1 MLDFA
6 YLTNPDPYS
15 LKSADKERFLFGYL
29 SDLLEHHAMHCQ
41 GYAKILKAWG
51 FEPGAA
57 EKVSDLPFLP
67 VSLFKNYELCSVPAS
82 EIVKTITSS
91 GTTGQKTS
99 KIALDK
105 TTAVNQ
111 QKALVKIVSSYFE
124 NSKGRF
130 PMLIIDTPEVIRN
143 RAMFSARGAGVLG
156 FSLLGREK
164 VFALNPDLSLNLPAI
179 EDFLSR
185 HGGEEILI
193 FGFTYVI
200 WQHFYEALH
209 KLGHKLDLSRAV
221 LFHGGGWKRLVNL
234 NISSQE
240 YKDALCEQFGLKKI
254 HDYYGMAEQA
264 GSIYVE
270 CRCGHLHCSDY
281 SDLIV
286 RRPRDFAPCAVG
298 ESGIAQVLSVLP
310 VSYPGFSLLTDD
322 EAVILGVDDCPCGRP
337 GKHFKIKGRLPR
349 AELRGC
355 SDVYG
360 L

>member
-15 LKSADKERFLFGYL
+15 LKSAEKERFLFGYL
-29 SDLLEHHAMHCQ
+29 TKLLEHHAEHCPC
-41 GYAKILKAWG
+41 YKKILKAWG
-51 FEPGAA
+51 YDRGSAA
-57 EKVSDLPFLP
+57 KVSDLPFLP
-67 VSLFKNYELCSVPAS
+67 VSLFKNHELCSVPAS

-99 KIALDK
+99 KIFLDK
-105 TTAVNQ
+105 TTAINQ
-111 QKALVKIVSSYFE
+111 QKALVKIVSSCFE
-124 NSKGRF
+124 NPKGRF
-130 PMLIIDTPEVIRN
+130 PMLIIDAPDVIAN
-143 RAMFSARGAGVLG
+143 RARFSARGAGVLG

-164 VFALNPDLSLNLPAI
+164 VFALNPDLSLNLGAI

-200 WQHFYEALH
+200 WQHFYEALL
-209 KLGHKLDLSRAV
+209 KLRVKLDLSLGV
-221 LFHGGGWKRLVNL
+221 LFHGGGWKRLVNRK
-234 NISSQE
+234 ITARE
-240 YKDALCEQFGLKKI
+240 YKDALYEQFALEKI

-264 GSIYVE
+264 GSIYVQ
-270 CRCGHLHCSDY
+270 CRLGHLHCSDY

-286 RRPRDFAPCAVG
+286 RRPRDFVPCHIG
-298 ESGIAQVLSVLP
+298 QSGIAQVVSVLP

-322 EAVILGVDDCPCGRP
+322 EAVILGEDDCPCGRL
-337 GKHFKIKGRLPR
+337 GKYFKIKGRLPD